1 MSKPPD
7 PVPCPNIPS
16 DLPGADLVAAGVA
29 ALHRGAVTV
38 EALLVAIGAPRL
50 RDAGLQFP
58 DPPSL
63 EHAPEMALYETLCR
77 APDVEDAYG
86 RYNSLIRRLV
96 SFERALEQRNT
107 RTAQPNDGHGSSDQ

>member
-1 MSKPPD
+1 MSKPPAPGRFPD
-7 PVPCPNIPS
+7 VPS

-50 RDAGLQFP
+50 RDAGLEFP
-58 DPPSL
+58 DPPWL
-63 EHAPEMALYETLCR
+63 EESPELALYHVLCR
-77 APDVEDAYG
+77 ASDVDDPYG

-96 SFERALEQRNT
+96 SFERALEQRNART
-107 RTAQPNDGHGSSDQ
+107 REPTDE

>member
-1 MSKPPD
+1 MSKSAASVA
-7 PVPCPNIPS
+7 VPSIPT

-58 DPPSL
+58 EPPTL
-63 EHAPEMALYETLCR
+63 EHTPELALYDALCR
-77 APDVEDAYG
+77 TSGVEDPYG

-96 SFERALEQRNT
+96 SFERALEQRNA
-107 RTAQPNDGHGSSDQ
+107 RTAPTHV

>member
-1 MSKPPD
+1 MSKSPAPGA
-7 PVPCPNIPS
+7 VPNIPG

-50 RDAGLQFP
+50 RDAGLEFP
-58 DPPSL
+58 DPPPL
-63 EHAPEMALYETLCR
+63 ERSPELALYDALCH
-77 APDVEDAYG
+77 APDVEDPYG

-96 SFERALEQRNT
+96 SFERALEQLGART
-107 RTAQPNDGHGSSDQ
+107 REPPDGQKPVA

>member
-1 MSKPPD
+1 MSKSAAPAA
-7 PVPCPNIPS
+7 VPNIPG

-38 EALLVAIGAPRL
+38 EALLVVIGGPRL

-63 EHAPEMALYETLCR
+63 EQSPELALYDALCR
-77 APDVEDAYG
+77 APDVEDPYG

-107 RTAQPNDGHGSSDQ
+107 RTRKPTDG